1 MDGNE
6 LRRFRIAHALTRF
19 ELAQM
24 LDVPEETVMAWEAP
38 PHNQRSLLVSTPMR
52 RLILLQ
58 LARHRYRNRVV
69 RPAPAG
75 SYQTLPVWVQ
85 A

>member
-6 LRRFRIAHALTRF
+6 LKRFRTAHALTQF

-38 PHNQRSLLVSTPMR
+38 PHSQRSLAVSAPMR
-52 RLILLQ
+52 QLILLQ

-69 RPAPAG
+69 RPAQAA
-75 SYQTLPVWVQ
+75 SLQTLHTRVQ

>member
-6 LRRFRIAHALTRF
+6 LKRFRITHALTQF

-24 LDVPEETVMAWEAP
+24 LDVPEETVLAWEAP
-38 PHNQRSLLVSTPMR
+38 PHGQRSPPISAPMR

-58 LARHRYRNRVV
+58 LARHRYRNRVI
-69 RPAPAG
+69 RPAQAAAF
-75 SYQTLPVWVQ
+75 QTLHVWVQ

>member
-6 LRRFRIAHALTRF
+6 LKRFRTAHALTQF

-24 LDVPEETVMAWEAP
+24 LDVPEATVMRWEVP
-38 PHNQRSLLVSTPMR
+38 PHSQRSLPVSAPMR
-52 RLILLQ
+52 QLILLQ

-69 RPAPAG
+69 RPAQAA
-75 SYQTLPVWVQ
+75 SLKTLQVRVQ